1 MKKQATY
8 GDYVISIAANNS
20 VSVTYQGD
28 VFDNTKA
35 ALREIA
41 DQAGFAYEKAWTTQ
55 QFGSKLVDFLNANS
69 AQTPI
74 SKSEPNKSQ
83 KQHIRVEV
91 EIAEHD
97 YLAFDSDEEMV
108 GDSYAFN
115 GDSGP
120 DEIRIYV
127 DGNEIEFDVDELLG
141 RSEYSDYEPLDLEEE
156 WDNEDIVQFGYD
168 DNYLIAVWE
177 FEVDNFDINKLKF
190 YYKCFD
196 AIFGPADYD
205 CEEHRIT
212 LRYDG
217 KDVEEN
223 GADWDC
229 SVGSFEEQWSR
240 YDDED
245 CNSDFAEEEEEDDV
259 EARLNNKYD
268 QVIKDGDI
276 YSVKANGK
284 WGFVDKDGK
293 ALLAPRYDWMGDEF
307 VEGVSVVG
315 ADDRGLGYVNDE
327 GVEIVAPKYEQAC
340 VFCNGFAAVGL
351 NNKWGFIDKSG
362 KEVIEVKYD
371 DVDNFE
377 NGKAKVTLGD
387 EEFEIDTQGNR
398 IDSDDSEEDVTTLL
412 SNVFG
417 TLAWVVSD
425 MDDNVTEEE
434 IKAILGIASGFDEFD
449 LDIVRQRIVLEKM
462 GIRDYDSHSA
472 LAKSVP
478 AKYREMMF
486 HALTVVAVS
495 DFKIKQSEVD
505 LLGGLSE
512 IWEIDWD
519 TTANNIINSV
529 IERLSESHPDG
540 KVEIE

>member
-20 VSVTYQGD
+20 VSATYQGE

-41 DQAGFAYEKAWTTQ
+41 GQAGFAYEKAWTTQ

-69 AQTPI
+69 AQTPT
-74 SKSEPNKSQ
+74 SKSEPNKSH
-83 KQHIRVEV
+83 KQHVRVEV
-91 EIAEHD
+91 KIEEHD
-97 YLAFDSDEEMV
+97 YLAFDSDEEMI

-115 GDSGP
+115 GVGGP

-156 WDNEDIVQFGYD
+156 WDNEDIVQFGYN
-168 DNYLIAVWE
+168 DNYLTAVWD
-177 FEVDNFDINKLKF
+177 FEVDNFDINKLMF
-190 YYKCFD
+190 YYWCFD
-196 AIFGPADYD
+196 VNFGPADYD
-205 CEEHRIT
+205 CEEHHIT

-240 YDDED
+240 YDED
-245 CNSDFAEEEEEDDV
+245 DCSSDFAEEEEEDDV

-268 QVIKDGDI
+268 QVCKDGDI
-276 YSVKANGK
+276 YFVKANGK
-284 WGFVDKDGK
+284 WGLVDKDGEE
-293 ALLAPRYDWMGDEF
+293 LIAPRYNWMSKNF

-315 ADDRGLGYVNDE
+315 DNDRGLGYVNDE
-327 GVEIVAPKYEQAC
+327 GVEIVAPKYDQVC
-340 VFCNGFAAVGL
+340 DFCNGFAPVRL
-351 NNKWGFIDKSG
+351 NNKWGIIDKSG

-371 DVDNFE
+371 DVDYFE

-398 IDSDDSEEDVTTLL
+398 IDSD
-412 SNVFG
+412 
-417 TLAWVVSD
+417 
-425 MDDNVTEEE
+425 
-434 IKAILGIASGFDEFD
+434 
-449 LDIVRQRIVLEKM
+449 R
-462 GIRDYDSHSA
+462 
-472 LAKSVP
+472 
-478 AKYREMMF
+478 
-486 HALTVVAVS
+486 
-495 DFKIKQSEVD
+495 
-505 LLGGLSE
+505 
-512 IWEIDWD
+512 
-519 TTANNIINSV
+519 
-529 IERLSESHPDG
+529 
-540 KVEIE
+540 